1 MGMSPRRTACL
12 LVCLAGLISFLPT
25 PAAAVRISE
34 EADAII
40 TRARALIAEEETL
53 RNVRALMIHGR
64 EISADGERE
73 MTYHAVLKRPLF
85 QRVEQNDGTTL
96 TVTAVDDT
104 EGWILRRELA
114 APLSSAQVVPM
125 NSIHFRRMRSN
136 TISNLY
142 FHRGYEK
149 FGGEVVLLEDR
160 EHNGRPVHLLEFRE
174 DPRNPLQRL
183 FDKETGHLVA
193 TKIGDGITLI
203 ERGEQIIAGIRF
215 PKEIESH
222 VDGELVGRMT
232 LDTIQVNPPV
242 DLGIFQYPR
251 IR

>member
-1 MGMSPRRTACL
+1 MSLRRTASL
-12 LVCLAGLISFLPT
+12 LFCLAGLISFLPART
-25 PAAAVRISE
+25 DARITG

-40 TRARALIAEEETL
+40 TRARALVGEEEVL

-85 QRVEQNDGTTL
+85 QRVEQNDGTSL
-96 TVTAVDDT
+96 TATAIDGT
-104 EGWILRRELA
+104 EGWILRRDLA
-114 APLSSAQVVPM
+114 APLASAQVMPM
-125 NSIHFRRMRSN
+125 STVLFRRMRSN

-142 FHRGYEK
+142 FYRGYEE
-149 FGGEVVLLEDR
+149 FGGEVVLLEER
-160 EHNGRPVHLLEFRE
+160 EFAGRPVHVLEFRE
-174 DPRNPLQRL
+174 DPRNPLQRF
-183 FDKETGHLVA
+183 FDKETGRLVA

-203 ERGEQIIAGIRF
+203 ERGEQFIAGIRF
-215 PKEIESH
+215 PEEIESH

-232 LDTIQVNPPV
+232 LDTVQVNQPV